1 MVKAK
6 IKMYKLEDGKLV
18 ESPNVIRANGKVY
31 TNPSEKILRQFG
43 YKPLVVEPE
52 PENLQDNQYL
62 VEKYTETE
70 DAIVLSWEIATEE
83 E

>member
-1 MVKAK
+1 M
-6 IKMYKLEDGKLV
+6 
-18 ESPNVIRANGKVY
+18 
-31 TNPSEKILRQFG
+31 RQFG
-43 YKPLVVEPE
+43 YKPLVIEPE